1 MEDLR
6 EKTHYLH
13 YELYRKK
20 RLEEMGFED
29 NTGYVC
35 VCACVRACVCVCL
48 HVRVHIESFKL
59 RNFNY
64 DSKLLQYILLRIN
77 CYHY

>member
-35 VCACVRACVCVCL
+35 ACVRACVSVCVCVCVCVC
-48 HVRVHIESFKL
+48 VRA
-59 RNFNY
+59 
-64 DSKLLQYILLRIN
+64 
-77 CYHY
+77 